1 MSPDYT
7 STIPK
12 SRSEWVSLEWQWA
25 QKAVGRLFHV
35 FGYTIFEEARLDRS
49 KRADIVVTRN
59 KGNKVIFGI
68 IEIKTYDKASRSL
81 QDKAMIQACG
91 YLSSLCNQVIHNKRW
106 KNKHLQFF
114 IGIVYTK
121 DYPVT
126 MQYPK
131 IENYR
136 DYLPKELYDIYQ
148 IHVIADI
155 PENYKKEMLRRN
167 LLELGSK
174 KISDFFS

>member
-59 KGNKVIFGI
+59 KGSKVIFGI

-81 QDKAMIQACG
+81 QDKTMIQACG
-91 YLSSLCNQVIHNKRW
+91 YLSSLYNQVIHNKRW
-106 KNKHLQFF
+106 KKRNIQFF

-126 MQYPK
+126 MHYPK
-131 IENYR
+131 IDNYR
-136 DYLPKELYDIYQ
+136 KYLPKILYDNYQ

-155 PENYKKEMLRRN
+155 PENYRKEMLKRN